1 MKQDILPI
9 LSLRNILTS
18 AISTAIFVILFAVI
32 YRPTFGHHP
41 LPVDMWQHASLCIPI
56 SAAIVLVV
64 MLVSRFLCR
73 FYVQRNDLSLQNFRF
88 WKVGEVAVSCLFV
101 ALFLSLFFHT
111 PYFEILPATF
121 LVGALVLI
129 LPFIYWLIRDNN
141 IVLKQ
146 HLLGAQQQIEQM
158 NQSADRTGGSNA
170 IRFTDEKGQV
180 RLVVTAEHIF
190 YIESAS
196 NYVNIIYDDDGRLRR
211 FALRNTL
218 KALEEICAANR
229 LVRCHRSYF
238 INLARVKLLRRD
250 GEYLFAKIDADGV
263 DDIPVSKTYASEV
276 VRLMG

>member
-1 MKQDILPI
+1 MKQEILSV

-18 AISTAIFVILFAVI
+18 AISTALFVILFAVI

-41 LPVDMWQHASLCIPI
+41 LPVDIWQHGSLCIPI
-56 SAAIVLVV
+56 PAAIVLVV
-64 MLVSRFLCR
+64 MLGSRFLCR
-73 FYVQRNDLSLQNFRF
+73 LYVQRNDLSMQSFRL
-88 WKVGEVAVSCLFV
+88 WKVGEVAISCLFV
-101 ALFLSLFFHT
+101 ALFYSLYFHT
-111 PYFEILPATF
+111 PYFEVLPATF
-121 LVGALVLI
+121 LVGSMVLI
-129 LPFIYWLIRDNN
+129 LPFLYWLIRENN
-141 IVLKQ
+141 ILLKSQ
-146 HLLGAQQQIEQM
+146 LSDARQQIEQM
-158 NQSADRTGGSNA
+158 SQAVDKGGGSNP

-211 FALRNTL
+211 FALRNSL
-218 KALEEICAANR
+218 KALEETCAANR

-250 GEYLFAKIDADGV
+250 GEYLFAKIDAEGV
-263 DDIPVSKTYASEV
+263 EDIPVSKTYASDV